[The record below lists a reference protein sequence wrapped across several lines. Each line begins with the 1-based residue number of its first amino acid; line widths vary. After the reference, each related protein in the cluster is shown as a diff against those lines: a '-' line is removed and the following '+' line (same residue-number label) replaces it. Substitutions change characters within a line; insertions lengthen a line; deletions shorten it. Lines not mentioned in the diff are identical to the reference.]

1 MQVAAELQHTHHH
14 QDTPMCRQIQLTITD
29 HTLSQTTAVAADG
42 DKLDGEDLFIPPLNF
57 AMVDNGIFRSGFPEP
72 ANFSFL
78 QTLGLRSIMSV
89 PSSQSPSLSFFSLAL
104 LLPCVSVSVF
114 EFDDAFGIVFEYPID
129 ELLVKSSPCMMLL
142 IVCLFDWVFVRYLC
156 PEPYP
161 EANMEFLKSNG
172 IKLYHFGI
180 EGHKEPFVNIPED
193 TIREALKVVLDVRNH
208 PVIIHCKRGKHR
220 TGCLV
225 GCYRKLQK
233 WCLSSVFDEYQRFA
247 AAKARVSDQRFVE
260 LFDISSMKHLPI
272 PFSCLKR

>member
-1 MQVAAELQHTHHH
+1 MQVASEVHQHH
-14 QDTPMCRQIQLTITD
+14 QQRQNKDTQMCKKIQLTISSD
-29 HTLSQTTAVAADG
+29 QKLSHTAAAVENGGFNGGGGGCEGSED
-42 DKLDGEDLFIPPLNF
+42 DLFVPPLNF

-78 QTLGLRSIMSV
+78 QTLGLRSI
-89 PSSQSPSLSFFSLAL
+89 
-104 LLPCVSVSVF
+104 
-114 EFDDAFGIVFEYPID
+114 I
-129 ELLVKSSPCMMLL
+129 
-142 IVCLFDWVFVRYLC
+142 YLC

-193 TIREALKVVLDVRNH
+193 TIREALKVLLDVRNH

-233 WCLSSVFDEYQRFA
+233 WCLTSVFDEYQRFA
-247 AAKARVSDQRFVE
+247 AAKARVSDQR
-260 LFDISSMKHLPI
+260 LG
-272 PFSCLKR
+272 